1 MNSTP
6 EHAEDQAVMIL
17 DMRSLRRAG
26 LASLLAEWAQS
37 CGLTLRS
44 SDLANDDMVENCKML
59 LLSLGNGTLADPD
72 LMQEI
77 KAIQVQQPEAIL
89 VAISDRDDPDEMLR
103 AFQIGIRGFIP
114 TALEPTVVF
123 QVLTFLMSGGS
134 FFPPTVLER
143 FLQHGDITLNG
154 SGQRAGGADAAEVS
168 SAHGLTVRQ
177 QEVLELLRHGVS
189 NKVIGREL
197 HMTEATVKVHVRQ
210 IMRKLGA
217 SNRTQAALI
226 GATDSPKANLL
237 GVH

>member
-1 MNSTP
+1 MNLTP

-17 DMRSLRRAG
+17 DVMSLRRAG
-26 LASLLAEWAQS
+26 LSSLLAEWAQS

-44 SDLANDDMVENCKML
+44 SDLAEGDMVDNCKML
-59 LLSLGNGTLADPD
+59 LLSLGNSTLGDPD
-72 LMQEI
+72 LMQKIEAMQA
-77 KAIQVQQPEAIL
+77 KQPETIL
-89 VAISDRDDPDEMLR
+89 VAISDRDDPAEMLR
-103 AFQIGIRGFIP
+103 AFQIGFRGFIP

-123 QVLTFLMSGGS
+123 QVLTFLVSGGS

-143 FLQHGDITLNG
+143 FLQHGNITLND
-154 SGQRAGGADAAEVS
+154 SGQQADGADAAEGN
-168 SAHGLTVRQ
+168 SAYGLTTRQ
-177 QEVLELLRHGVS
+177 QEVLEFLRRGVS

-217 SNRTQAALI
+217 SNRTQAALLV
-226 GATDSPKANLL
+226 ATDSPKANLL